1 MPSKHSSHY
10 QRVSSTDPENIKE
23 IHSTRPSKICSLPM
37 WQMISLMIVSAIT
50 TIAAITSIVH
60 LIEADSHL
68 RDIGETS
75 LGNRLFNHCGT
86 TAEEARKRGCLFEIH
101 NFAWVPPQCYD
112 DELGQDWNSY
122 NGWEFSWAANDSS
135 ATNESFVQQCRNG
148 DVEAAWVPWYQHMA
162 HCSFILKKYLR
173 SVMFDRPMDN
183 WTSNWHH
190 NEHCTNMMAR
200 PNVNPNLFNS
210 LLHLKFPVCDYS
222 WKTSRPESKEVKPLY
237 HG

>member
-1 MPSKHSSHY
+1 M
-10 QRVSSTDPENIKE
+10 VSTITIFATITGIYHISQANLHLKE
-23 IHSTRPSKICSLPM
+23 VEES
-37 WQMISLMIVSAIT
+37 
-50 TIAAITSIVH
+50 
-60 LIEADSHL
+60 
-68 RDIGETS
+68 S
-75 LGNRLFNHCGT
+75 LGNRPFNHCGT

-112 DELGQDWNSY
+112 EELGQDWNSY
-122 NGWEFSWAANDSS
+122 NRWEFSWAANDSS
-135 ATNESFVQQCRNG
+135 ATNASFVQQCRAG

-183 WTSNWHH
+183 WTSEWHH

-200 PNVNPNLFNS
+200 PNVNPYLFNS

-222 WKTSRPESKEVKPLY
+222 WKTNRPESTDVKPLY